1 MMKKKDKKQE
11 VKSEKKEVV
20 FITKELK
27 QSKISN
33 EEYDKVKGFVFLV
46 IIIGIF
52 VGILFLVNGNLVTK
66 DLKEDETTTT
76 TTEVEYDSSLLTA
89 DSVFNVKDKNYYVLF
104 VDETIN
110 DEKEFAEEFITK
122 FKGEKTPIYKVNLG
136 DLINKKYYDKNGT
149 ENIKPTSKDDLLLT
163 RTTLIKFKKNKVV
176 SFITDK
182 NEIGKEL
189 TPEEK

>member
-89 DSVFNVKDKNYYVLF
+89 DSVFNVKDKSYYVLF
-104 VDETIN
+104 VDETIKE
-110 DEKEFAEEFITK
+110 EKEFAEEFISK
-122 FKGEKTPIYKVNLG
+122 YKGEKTPIYKVNLG

>member
-52 VGILFLVNGNLVTK
+52 VGILFLLNGNFVTK

-104 VDETIN
+104 VDETIK
-110 DEKEFAEEFITK
+110 DEK
-122 FKGEKTPIYKVNLG
+122 
-136 DLINKKYYDKNGT
+136 YDY
-149 ENIKPTSKDDLLLT
+149 
-163 RTTLIKFKKNKVV
+163 
-176 SFITDK
+176 
-182 NEIGKEL
+182 
-189 TPEEK
+189 

>member
-110 DEKEFAEEFITK
+110 DEKEFAEEFISK